1 MPQVLR
7 SFGFH
12 CTAET
17 QKKVFRQAMIDLHPD
32 RSAQKQDMTLEEA
45 VRREEMFKI
54 LMSKKDL
61 VR

>member
-1 MPQVLR
+1 
-7 SFGFH
+7 
-12 CTAET
+12 
-17 QKKVFRQAMIDLHPD
+17 MIDLHPD
-32 RSAQKQDMTLEEA
+32 RSAQKEHMTLEEA